1 MVALGHDDLLGVA
14 QTQRVKLLL
23 RLGGEVA
30 LSDLSVLEVELLA
43 LDLCIDDRLL
53 RLALLAYSLLCLLCL
68 ARGALLV
75 ELLDL
80 QEVALLDHC
89 ALHHIVFGKLKPE
102 AIALRRHAILLRVA
116 LGGELYVEEYALAK
130 KRLALCGFSGGG
142 FGFSL
147 APHLRLFCRSC
158 VRLSAL
164 LPIILIHL
172 RLARSACL
180 SESLLFPQ
188 RLNCIGLTLDH
199 LNELSATL
207 VLKTQEED
215 RVLCLDVVLGLGA
228 QQFFNLH
235 RFEAQEL
242 NGLEPLCVLFELGA

>member
-1 MVALGHDDLLGVA
+1 MGVA

-30 LSDLSVLEVELLA
+30 LSDLSVLDVELLA

-53 RLALLAYSLLCLLCL
+53 CLTRLAYSLLCLLCL

-130 KRLALCGFSGGG
+130 KRLALCGFSGGSL
-142 FGFSL
+142 GFSL
-147 APHLRLFCRSC
+147 TLSRILLHLLASLGAR
-158 VRLSAL
+158 
-164 LPIILIHL
+164 ILDDL
-172 RLARSACL
+172 
-180 SESLLFPQ
+180 
-188 RLNCIGLTLDH
+188 
-199 LNELSATL
+199 
-207 VLKTQEED
+207 
-215 RVLCLDVVLGLGA
+215 LCLGLCSQSLGLLM
-228 QQFFNLH
+228 FNLDQSVEFIAD
-235 RFEAQEL
+235 REDL
-242 NGLEPLCVLFELGA
+242 T